1 MKKFET
7 EVVRSVQLKRKPT
20 VKTQTRMDA
29 KHAGGFCLLLRS
41 KLGVFHLSMQRESQL
56 LGFSILTMEIINDKN
71 TIQLKRIV

>member
-1 MKKFET
+1 MTKFET

-41 KLGVFHLSMQRESQL
+41 KLGVFHLSMQRESQF
-56 LGFSILTMEIINDKN
+56 LGFSIIAMEIVHEKN
-71 TIQLKRIV
+71 TT